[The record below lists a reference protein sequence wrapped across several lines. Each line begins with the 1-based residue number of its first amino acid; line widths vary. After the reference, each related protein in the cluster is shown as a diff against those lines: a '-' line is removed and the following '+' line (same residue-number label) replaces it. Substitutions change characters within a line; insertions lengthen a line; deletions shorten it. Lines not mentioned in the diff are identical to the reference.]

1 MATKDASPA
10 GSPTEKPAAA
20 AATESGAGAKA
31 EAADKPRNAIQISLR
46 FPVFRFVTATRNL
59 LAEGQETVELSAIG
73 NAITSVVSV
82 AEILKKQN
90 LVEVTKIET
99 SLIEIQGRNERNAT
113 VAKLL
118 VVVKKSAQ
126 FDELEK
132 QRQEAEAKAKA
143 EADAAGDAGK
153 KKEEEESK

>member
-1 MATKDASPA
+1 MASTDAASP
-10 GSPTEKPAAA
+10 TKPAATTEK
-20 AATESGAGAKA
+20 AATE
-31 EAADKPRNAIQISLR
+31 EADKPRNVIQISLR

-59 LAEGQETVELSAIG
+59 LAEGHPTVELSAIG

-90 LVEVTKIET
+90 LVEVTKVET

-132 QRQEAEAKAKA
+132 QRQEQEAKAKA
-143 EADAAGDAGK
+143 EAEANGDAGAK
-153 KKEEEESK
+153 KDASADKE